1 MELIFK
7 IICCS
12 AVFIG
17 FYHFVLQREKMFRF
31 NRFYLLATLVLSF
44 SIPFMELGI
53 REFYTPNFQ
62 EFIPLIQQSRIHE
75 IPENSRVH
83 LASVPIENLVETPKT
98 IPTFSWIEILGAIG
112 VLISLAFLVRFVL
125 NLWKINRLAKENEK
139 VQKEGFTLV
148 KINRNVSP
156 FSFFH
161 YLFASKQEVENE
173 NLRSE
178 IFYHELAHIR
188 QKHSWD
194 VVFIE
199 FLLIFFW
206 FNPFLYIYRKS
217 IRTNH
222 EFLADEE
229 VLNHDFDTL
238 AYQQLLLEK
247 IPVKSQ
253 TSLSSSFN
261 YLVTKKRLIMMTK
274 QTSKIKTIAIKFFSI
289 PLLVAV
295 MLVFSE
301 KVSAQIEPG
310 KGVSKELFREY
321 KKQIRKAT
329 VKEKDENGNKIKK
342 IDTSKL
348 DKELMSEVY
357 AQMSPEQKMKVQPI
371 PTKKQIAFEFNG
383 EDFQMNF
390 DDFKLDEIVKMGLNT
405 ADLGL
410 KISEG
415 FGNINIDTEYFNS
428 PEWKAQIEKIEKN
441 AADMDAYYN
450 SPEWKKYIEEI
461 EKNAKRVAEYYN
473 SPEWKKYIEGIEANA
488 KRIEDYYNS
497 PEWKAQVEKIE
508 KSAAELEEYFNS
520 PEWKNKQEEI
530 KKTVEKFNN
539 PQAIN
544 LRNEAFEFRNKA
556 LEWRDEAFQFRNKAM
571 EIRNKATKIRSEAS
585 KLPFDSKERRLLMG
599 QYDEEMRKYNVE
611 MEKYNREM
619 GKYNAEMARY
629 NEKMNLYQ
637 ASLNS

>member
-1 MELIFK
+1 MKKKLLIITLILIAFQ
-7 IICCS
+7 
-12 AVFIG
+12 G
-17 FYHFVLQREKMFRF
+17 F
-31 NRFYLLATLVLSF
+31 S
-44 SIPFMELGI
+44 
-53 REFYTPNFQ
+53 Q
-62 EFIPLIQQSRIHE
+62 EE
-75 IPENSRVH
+75 
-83 LASVPIENLVETPKT
+83 
-98 IPTFSWIEILGAIG
+98 
-112 VLISLAFLVRFVL
+112 
-125 NLWKINRLAKENEK
+125 
-139 VQKEGFTLV
+139 
-148 KINRNVSP
+148 P
-156 FSFFH
+156 FSFHSLKGSNWGAFDIKTDNPLYNLIGKEVFGKESFDFTSSLGIPETESFQDIRH
-161 YLFASKQEVENE
+161 LQYFASGVEIVYKANDEKIASIFLLAPNYSSWYEAFTGKLPYGLNWNMTKSEVENRIGNGE
-173 NLRSE
+173 E
-178 IFYHELAHIR
+178 YHR
-188 QKHSWD
+188 
-194 VVFIE
+194 
-199 FLLIFFW
+199 
-206 FNPFLYIYRKS
+206 
-217 IRTNH
+217 
-222 EFLADEE
+222 
-229 VLNHDFDTL
+229 
-238 AYQQLLLEK
+238 
-247 IPVKSQ
+247 
-253 TSLSSSFN
+253 
-261 YLVTKKRLIMMTK
+261 
-274 QTSKIKTIAIKFFSI
+274 
-289 PLLVAV
+289 
-295 MLVFSE
+295 
-301 KVSAQIEPG
+301 
-310 KGVSKELFREY
+310 
-321 KKQIRKAT
+321 
-329 VKEKDENGNKIKK
+329 
-342 IDTSKL
+342 
-348 DKELMSEVY
+348 MSDVY
-357 AQMSPEQKMKVQPI
+357 AQMTPEQKMKVQPI

-390 DDFKLDEIVKMGLNT
+390 DDFKLDEIVKIGLNT

-450 SPEWKKYIEEI
+450 SPEWKKNIEEI

-520 PEWKNKQEEI
+520 PEWKNKEEEI

-599 QYDEEMRKYNVE
+599 QYDEEMRKYNAE

>member
-1 MELIFK
+1 
-7 IICCS
+7 
-12 AVFIG
+12 VFIG

-75 IPENSRVH
+75 IPENSRVY

-125 NLWKINRLAKENEK
+125 NLWKINRLANENEK
-139 VQKEGFTLV
+139 VQKEGFILV

-295 MLVFSE
+295 
-301 KVSAQIEPG
+301 
-310 KGVSKELFREY
+310 
-321 KKQIRKAT
+321 
-329 VKEKDENGNKIKK
+329 
-342 IDTSKL
+342 
-348 DKELMSEVY
+348 
-357 AQMSPEQKMKVQPI
+357 
-371 PTKKQIAFEFNG
+371 
-383 EDFQMNF
+383 
-390 DDFKLDEIVKMGLNT
+390 
-405 ADLGL
+405 
-410 KISEG
+410 
-415 FGNINIDTEYFNS
+415 
-428 PEWKAQIEKIEKN
+428 
-441 AADMDAYYN
+441 
-450 SPEWKKYIEEI
+450 
-461 EKNAKRVAEYYN
+461 
-473 SPEWKKYIEGIEANA
+473 
-488 KRIEDYYNS
+488 
-497 PEWKAQVEKIE
+497 
-508 KSAAELEEYFNS
+508 
-520 PEWKNKQEEI
+520 
-530 KKTVEKFNN
+530 
-539 PQAIN
+539 
-544 LRNEAFEFRNKA
+544 
-556 LEWRDEAFQFRNKAM
+556 
-571 EIRNKATKIRSEAS
+571 
-585 KLPFDSKERRLLMG
+585 
-599 QYDEEMRKYNVE
+599 
-611 MEKYNREM
+611 
-619 GKYNAEMARY
+619 
-629 NEKMNLYQ
+629 
-637 ASLNS
+637 

>member
-7 IICCS
+7 IICCT

-17 FYHFVLQREKMFRF
+17 FYHLVLQREKMFRF

-53 REFYTPNFQ
+53 REFYTPDFQ
-62 EFIPLIQQSRIHE
+62 ELIPVIQQNQIRE
-75 IPENSRVH
+75 IPENSMVN
-83 LASVPIENLVETPKT
+83 LASVPIETVVETSKT
-98 IPTFSWIEILGAIG
+98 IPTFSWIEILSAIG
-112 VLISLAFLVRFVL
+112 LLISLTFLFRFVV
-125 NLWKINRLAKENEK
+125 NLGKIYRLANKNEK

-161 YLFASKQEVENE
+161 YLFASKEEVENE

-229 VLNHDFDTL
+229 VLNQNFDTL

-247 IPVKSQ
+247 IPVSSQ
-253 TSLSSSFN
+253 TGLASSFN

-274 QTSKIKTIAIKFFSI
+274 QTSKIKTTALKFFSI
-289 PLLVAV
+289 PLLVLT

-321 KKQIRKAT
+321 KKQVRKAT
-329 VKEKDENGNKIKK
+329 VKSKDENGNKIKK

-348 DKELMSEVY
+348 DKELMNEVY
-357 AQMSPEQKMKVQPI
+357 AQMTPEQKMKVQPI
-371 PTKKQIAFEFNG
+371 PLEKPTVISFDEVDNLVDLENLNLDQIAKLGIDAGDFGVKIAG
-383 EDFQMNF
+383 EILSN
-390 DDFKLDEIVKMGLNT
+390 LNLN
-405 ADLGL
+405 DLENL
-410 KISEG
+410 
-415 FGNINIDTEYFNS
+415 NVEYFNS
-428 PEWKAQIEKIEKN
+428 PEWGAKIAEIEKN
-441 AADMDAYYN
+441 AAEIEAKYN
-450 SPEWKKYIEEI
+450 SPEFKKKIAEI
-461 EKNAKRVAEYYN
+461 EKNAAEIEAKYN
-473 SPEWKKYIEGIEANA
+473 SPEFK
-488 KRIEDYYNS
+488 
-497 PEWKAQVEKIE
+497 EKIE
-508 KSAAELEEYFNS
+508 NIERKAVELEKYYES
-520 PEWKNKQEEI
+520 PEFKNKIKEIERQAEEI
-530 KKTVEKFNN
+530 AKEAEK
-539 PQAIN
+539 AA
-544 LRNEAFEFRNKA
+544 NEAEKA
-556 LEWRDEAFQFRNKAM
+556 AK
-571 EIRNKATKIRSEAS
+571 
-585 KLPFDSKERRLLMG
+585 
-599 QYDEEMRKYNVE
+599 
-611 MEKYNREM
+611 
-619 GKYNAEMARY
+619 
-629 NEKMNLYQ
+629 
-637 ASLNS
+637 

>member
-53 REFYTPNFQ
+53 REFYTPDFQ
-62 EFIPLIQQSRIHE
+62 EFIPVIQQSQIRE
-75 IPENSRVH
+75 IPENSMVNIT
-83 LASVPIENLVETPKT
+83 SVPIETVAETPKT
-98 IPTFSWIEILGAIG
+98 IPTFNWIKVFVAI
-112 VLISLAFLVRFVL
+112 VLLISLTLLVSSIV
-125 NLWKINRLAKENEK
+125 NLWKINRLAIKNEK

-161 YLFASKQEVENE
+161 YLFASKEEVENE

-229 VLNHDFDTL
+229 VLNQNFDTL

-253 TSLSSSFN
+253 TTLSSSFN

-274 QTSKIKTIAIKFFSI
+274 QTSKIKTIALKFFSI

-295 MLVFSE
+295 MLMFSE
-301 KVSAQIEPG
+301 KVSARSEPG

-321 KKQIRKAT
+321 KKQVRKAT
-329 VKEKDENGNKIKK
+329 VKSKDENGNKIKK

-348 DKELMSEVY
+348 DKELMNEVY
-357 AQMSPEQKMKVQPI
+357 AQMTPEQKMKVQPI
-371 PTKKQIAFEFNG
+371 PTKKQTAFEFDG

-390 DDFKLDEIVKMGLNT
+390 DDFKL
-405 ADLGL
+405 
-410 KISEG
+410 
-415 FGNINIDTEYFNS
+415 
-428 PEWKAQIEKIEKN
+428 
-441 AADMDAYYN
+441 
-450 SPEWKKYIEEI
+450 
-461 EKNAKRVAEYYN
+461 
-473 SPEWKKYIEGIEANA
+473 
-488 KRIEDYYNS
+488 
-497 PEWKAQVEKIE
+497 
-508 KSAAELEEYFNS
+508 
-520 PEWKNKQEEI
+520 
-530 KKTVEKFNN
+530 
-539 PQAIN
+539 
-544 LRNEAFEFRNKA
+544 
-556 LEWRDEAFQFRNKAM
+556 
-571 EIRNKATKIRSEAS
+571 
-585 KLPFDSKERRLLMG
+585 
-599 QYDEEMRKYNVE
+599 
-611 MEKYNREM
+611 
-619 GKYNAEMARY
+619 
-629 NEKMNLYQ
+629 
-637 ASLNS
+637 